1 MANLVNTTI
10 TGRLGLP
17 TLSQSGS
24 ANNLWFSNNRLNYS
38 YTGNVF
44 ATSGALITARNL
56 LAGIGTQG
64 DSLAIGG
71 NFPQVSCV
79 EKYNGSTW
87 SSATG
92 LITAR
97 TALAGSGVSS
107 AALAFGGCIQPAL
120 PAAACVVSC
129 TEAYNG
135 TSWSS
140 CAGLIT
146 ARRFLSGTGTS
157 TATVAIGGVIVAPS
171 TTALTCTEIFNGS
184 TWLAGTALP
193 VGLATSA
200 FVGTQNAALVFGG
213 CTTNTNSFLA
223 IAFNGT
229 AWSQAAGTKTT
240 RSSAAGAG
248 TSTAAL
254 YFGGCITPSLV
265 ASCTENYNGGVW
277 FTGGALIQGRFSLA
291 GSGASTTA
299 LAFGGST
306 PTVLSCTEKA
316 TQGTVVCT
324 FSVPTSGSVIPPPYS
339 Y

>member
-1 MANLVNTTI
+1 MANLVNTI
-10 TGRLGLP
+10 INGRLGLP

-24 ANNLWFSNNRLNYS
+24 ANNLWFSDNRLNYS

-97 TALAGSGVSS
+97 TALAGSGISS

-120 PAAACVVSC
+120 PAAACVVTC

-157 TATVAIGGVIVAPS
+157 NATLAAGGVIVSPS
-171 TTALTCTEIFNGS
+171 TTALNNTERFNGT
-184 TWLAGTALP
+184 TWSAGSNTP
-193 VGLATSA
+193 QRFATSA
-200 FVGTQNAALVFGG
+200 FAGTQNAALLFGG
-213 CTTNTNSFLA
+213 CTTSVDTFLA
-223 IAFNGT
+223 SAYNGSS
-229 AWSQAAGTKTT
+229 WSEVAGINRT
-240 RSSAAGAG
+240 RSCAAGAG

-254 YFGGCITPSLV
+254 YFGGSINASIV
-265 ASCTENYNGGVW
+265 ATCTENYNGGVW
-277 FTGGALIQGRFSLA
+277 FTGGALIQGRFNLA
-291 GSGASTTA
+291 GSGTSTTA

-316 TQGTVVCT
+316 TQGIVVCT
-324 FSVPTSGSVIPPPYS
+324 FSVPISGSVIAPPYP